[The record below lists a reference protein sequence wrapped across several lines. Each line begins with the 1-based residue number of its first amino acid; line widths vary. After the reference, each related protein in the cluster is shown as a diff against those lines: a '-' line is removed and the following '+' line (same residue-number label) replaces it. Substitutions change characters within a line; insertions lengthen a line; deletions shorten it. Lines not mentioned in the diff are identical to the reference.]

1 MPTLPTATETCCD
14 ISLTFKV
21 QTALSATADV
31 LAEPVTVIEFPD
43 LADSP
48 VPTRLKPYPIPTAR
62 INAAAIVEVVRRDN
76 FFSWNSLVMVK
87 Y

>member
-1 MPTLPTATETCCD
+1 MPIFFTATETCCD
-14 ISLTFKV
+14 ISLTFNV

-31 LAEPVTVIEFPD
+31 FAEPVTVIEFPD

-48 VPTRLKPYPIPTAR
+48 EPTRLKPYPIPTAR
-62 INAAAIVEVVRRDN
+62 INAAAIVVIERRDN
-76 FFSWNSLVMVK
+76 FFSWNSLLMAK